1 MNAKLLPRRSASG
14 SGTGPAAG
22 KAFWAL
28 RDFCIAS
35 KDEIMRTFGIYILV
49 PRSQLKGTG
58 GAEDWAAASAEDA
71 LKETLS

>member
-1 MNAKLLPRRSASG
+1 
-14 SGTGPAAG
+14 
-22 KAFWAL
+22 
-28 RDFCIAS
+28 
-35 KDEIMRTFGIYILV
+35 MRTFGIYILV